1 VATPLWG
8 VGRYAGETETS
19 LVRLAV
25 EHLVVDRGA
34 RRIVDGLSFT
44 VEAGE
49 ALVLVG
55 PNGAGKTTVIRTVA
69 GLIGAAGGTIVLEGG
84 NADKELSAQAHYIGH
99 LNALKPSL
107 TVEENL
113 HFWAQY
119 LGTGLA
125 ASIDHALAVF
135 ELEPLAGI
143 PTGYL
148 SAGQKRRA
156 CLARL
161 IVTPRPLWLLDEPT
175 VSLDAA
181 SVRLLAACV
190 AEHLAGGGLVLA
202 ATHIPLG
209 LASERRIEIGAARSA
224 AA

>member
-1 VATPLWG
+1 MEHP
-8 VGRYAGETETS
+8 

-25 EHLVVDRGA
+25 EHLVVERGA
-34 RRIVDGLSFT
+34 RRIVDGLSFA

-69 GLIGAAGGTIVLEGG
+69 GLIGAAGGRIALEGG
-84 NADKELSAQAHYIGH
+84 DPERELPAQAHYIGH

-113 HFWAQY
+113 RFWAAY
-119 LGTGLA
+119 LGGGPVDGA
-125 ASIDHALAVF
+125 AIDAALVAF
-135 ELEPLAGI
+135 DLEPLAMI
-143 PTGYL
+143 PAGYL

-161 IVTPRPLWLLDEPT
+161 MVTRRPLWLLDEPT

-181 SVRLLAACV
+181 SVALLAKQVEQHV
-190 AEHLAGGGLVLA
+190 AAGGLVLA

-209 LASERRIEIGAARSA
+209 LASERLLEIGFRSA

>member
-1 VATPLWG
+1 M
-8 VGRYAGETETS
+8 ES
-19 LVRLAV
+19 LVRLSV
-25 EHLVVDRGA
+25 KNLVVDRGA
-34 RRIVDGLSFT
+34 RRIVDDLSFT

-69 GLIGAAGGTIVLEGG
+69 GLIGVAGGSIALEGG
-84 NADKELSAQAHYIGH
+84 DAERDLPAQAHYIGH

-113 HFWAQY
+113 RFWAAY
-119 LGTGLA
+119 LGGGAVDGA
-125 ASIDHALAVF
+125 AIDAALVAF
-135 ELEPLAGI
+135 DLEPLAMI
-143 PTGYL
+143 PAGYL

-161 IVTPRPLWLLDEPT
+161 IATPRPLWLLDEPT

-181 SVRLLAACV
+181 SVALLAKQV
-190 AEHLAGGGLVLA
+190 GQHVAGGGLVLA

-209 LASERRIEIGAARSA
+209 LASERRLEIGVRSA

>member
-1 VATPLWG
+1 
-8 VGRYAGETETS
+8 
-19 LVRLAV
+19 VRLSV
-25 EHLVVDRGA
+25 KNLVVDRGA
-34 RRIVDGLSFT
+34 RCVVDGLSFV

-69 GLIGAAGGTIVLEGG
+69 GLISVAGGTIALEGG
-84 NADKELSAQAHYIGH
+84 DAERELPAQAHYIGH

-113 HFWAQY
+113 RFWAAY
-119 LGTGLA
+119 LGGGAVDA
-125 ASIDHALAVF
+125 AAVDEALFAF
-135 ELEPLAGI
+135 DLEPLAMI
-143 PTGYL
+143 PAGYL

-161 IVTPRPLWLLDEPT
+161 LVTRRPLWLLDEPT

-181 SVRLLAACV
+181 SVQLLAKQV
-190 AEHLAGGGLVLA
+190 GQHVAGGGLVLA

-209 LASERRIEIGAARSA
+209 LASERRLEIGVRSA

>member
-1 VATPLWG
+1 M
-8 VGRYAGETETS
+8 
-19 LVRLAV
+19 RLAI

-34 RRIVDGLSFT
+34 RRIVDGLSFA
-44 VEAGE
+44 VVAGD

-69 GLIGAAGGTIVLEGG
+69 GLIGAAGGTIALEGG
-84 NADKELSAQAHYIGH
+84 DADKELPAQAHYIGH

-113 HFWAQY
+113 RFWADY
-119 LGTGLA
+119 LGAGAA
-125 ASIDHALAVF
+125 ASIDEALAAF
-135 ELEPLAGI
+135 DLEPLASI
-143 PTGYL
+143 PAGYL

-161 IVTPRPLWLLDEPT
+161 IATPRPLWLLDEPT

-181 SVRLLAACV
+181 SVRLLAECV
-190 AEHLAGGGLVLA
+190 AQHLAGGGLVLA

-209 LASERRIEIGAARSA
+209 LARERRLELSAARSA

>member
-1 VATPLWG
+1 MQCEDGPSTKV
-8 VGRYAGETETS
+8 S

-25 EHLVVDRGA
+25 ENLIVDRGG
-34 RRIVDGLSFT
+34 RRIVDGLSFA
-44 VEAGE
+44 VAAGE
-49 ALVLVG
+49 ALVLTG

-69 GLIGAAGGTIVLEGG
+69 GLIGAEGGSIRLEGG
-84 NADKELSAQAHYIGH
+84 IEDAEIASQAHYIGH

-107 TVEENL
+107 TVEESL
-113 HFWAQY
+113 RFWAAY
-119 LGTGLA
+119 LGGGEVDRADIEAALA
-125 ASIDHALAVF
+125 AFD
-135 ELEPLAGI
+135 LEPLAMI
-143 PTGYL
+143 PAGYL

-161 IVTPRPLWLLDEPT
+161 AVTKRPLWLLDEPT

-181 SVRLLAACV
+181 SVKLLANCV
-190 AEHLAGGGLVLA
+190 GAHLARGGLVLA

-209 LASERRIEIGAARSA
+209 LASERRLEIGTRSA

>member
-1 VATPLWG
+1 M
-8 VGRYAGETETS
+8 
-19 LVRLAV
+19 RLSV
-25 EHLVVDRGA
+25 KHLAVDRGA
-34 RRIVDGLSFT
+34 RRIVDDLSFA

-69 GLIGAAGGTIVLEGG
+69 GLIGVAGGSIRLEGG
-84 NADKELSAQAHYIGH
+84 DAEKELPAQAHYIGH

-113 HFWAQY
+113 RFWAAY
-119 LGTGLA
+119 LGGGVVDA
-125 ASIDHALAVF
+125 AAIDAALVAF
-135 ELEPLAGI
+135 DLEPLAMI
-143 PTGYL
+143 PAGYL

-161 IVTPRPLWLLDEPT
+161 VVTPRPLWLLDEPT

-181 SVRLLAACV
+181 SVALLARQV
-190 AEHLAGGGLVLA
+190 GQHVAGGGLVLA

-209 LASERRIEIGAARSA
+209 LAAERRLEIGFRSA

>member
-1 VATPLWG
+1 M
-8 VGRYAGETETS
+8 
-19 LVRLAV
+19 RLSVKNLA
-25 EHLVVDRGA
+25 VDRGA
-34 RRIVDGLSFT
+34 RRIVDGVSFA

-55 PNGAGKTTVIRTVA
+55 PNGAGKTTIIRTVA
-69 GLIGAAGGTIVLEGG
+69 GLIGAAGGTIALEGG
-84 NADKELSAQAHYIGH
+84 DAERDLPAQAHYIGH

-113 HFWAQY
+113 RFWAAY
-119 LGTGLA
+119 LGGGAVDGA
-125 ASIDHALAVF
+125 AIDAALVAF
-135 ELEPLAGI
+135 DLEPLAMI
-143 PTGYL
+143 PAGYL

-161 IVTPRPLWLLDEPT
+161 IVTARPLWLLDEPT

-181 SVRLLAACV
+181 SVALLAKQV
-190 AEHLAGGGLVLA
+190 GQHVAGGGLVLA

-209 LASERRIEIGAARSA
+209 LASERRLEIGMRSA

>member
-1 VATPLWG
+1 MEP
-8 VGRYAGETETS
+8 S

-34 RRIVDGLSFT
+34 RRIVDGLTFT
-44 VEAGE
+44 VDAGE

-69 GLIGAAGGTIVLEGG
+69 GLIGVAGGTIALEGG
-84 NADKELSAQAHYIGH
+84 DADRELAAQAHYIGH

-113 HFWAQY
+113 RFWADY
-119 LGTGLA
+119 LGAGRQ
-125 ASIDHALAVF
+125 ASIDDALVAF
-135 ELEPLAGI
+135 DLEPLASI
-143 PTGYL
+143 PAGYL

-161 IVTPRPLWLLDEPT
+161 IATPRPLWLLDEPT

-181 SVRLLAACV
+181 SVRLLAECV
-190 AEHLAGGGLVLA
+190 AQHLASGGLVLA

-209 LASERRIEIGAARSA
+209 LATERRLEISA
-224 AA
+224 AQSAVT

>member
-1 VATPLWG
+1 M
-8 VGRYAGETETS
+8 
-19 LVRLAV
+19 RLAV
-25 EHLVVDRGA
+25 ENLVVDRGA
-34 RRIVDGLSFT
+34 RRIVDGLSFA

-69 GLIGAAGGTIVLEGG
+69 GLIGAAGGTIALEGG
-84 NADKELSAQAHYIGH
+84 DAEKELSAQAHYIGH

-113 HFWAQY
+113 RFWAAY
-119 LGTGLA
+119 LGGGDVDRAAIDEALA
-125 ASIDHALAVF
+125 AFD
-135 ELEPLAGI
+135 LEPLAAI
-143 PTGYL
+143 PAGYL

-161 IVTPRPLWLLDEPT
+161 IATPRPLWLLDEPT
-175 VSLDAA
+175 VSLDTA
-181 SVRLLAACV
+181 SVKLLAECV
-190 AEHLAGGGLVLA
+190 GAHLAGGGLVLA

-209 LASERRIEIGAARSA
+209 LASERRLEIGVRRVAA
-224 AA
+224 

>member
-1 VATPLWG
+1 MDFQL
-8 VGRYAGETETS
+8 R
-19 LVRLAV
+19 LVV
-25 EHLVVDRGA
+25 ENLVVDRGA
-34 RRIVDGLSFT
+34 RRIVDGLTFA

-69 GLIGAAGGTIVLEGG
+69 GLIGAAGGKIALEGG
-84 NADKELSAQAHYIGH
+84 DAERELPAQAHYVGH

-113 HFWAQY
+113 RFWAEY
-119 LGTGLA
+119 LAGGTQ
-125 ASIDHALAVF
+125 ASIDDALAAF
-135 ELEPLAGI
+135 DLEPLASI
-143 PTGYL
+143 PAGYL

-161 IVTPRPLWLLDEPT
+161 LATPRPLWLLDEPT

-181 SVRLLAACV
+181 SVKLLATCV
-190 AEHLAGGGLVLA
+190 GQHLAGGGLVLA

-209 LASERRIEIGAARSA
+209 LASERRLEIRVRSA

>member
-1 VATPLWG
+1 MDFLL
-8 VGRYAGETETS
+8 R
-19 LVRLAV
+19 LVV
-25 EHLVVDRGA
+25 ENLVVDRGA
-34 RRIVDGLSFT
+34 RRIVDGLSFA

-69 GLIGAAGGTIVLEGG
+69 GLIGAAGGTIALEGG
-84 NADKELSAQAHYIGH
+84 DAEKELSAQAHYIGH

-113 HFWAQY
+113 RFWAEY
-119 LGTGLA
+119 LGAGTQ
-125 ASIDHALAVF
+125 ASIDEALVAF
-135 ELEPLAGI
+135 DLEPLAAI
-143 PTGYL
+143 PAGYL

-161 IVTPRPLWLLDEPT
+161 IATPRPLWLLDEPT

-181 SVRLLAACV
+181 SVKLLANCV
-190 AEHLAGGGLVLA
+190 GTHLAGGGLVLA

-209 LASERRIEIGAARSA
+209 LTSERRLEIGMRSA

>member
-1 VATPLWG
+1 
-8 VGRYAGETETS
+8 
-19 LVRLAV
+19 LAV
-25 EHLVVDRGA
+25 ENLVVDRGA
-34 RRIVDGLSFT
+34 RRIVDGLSFA

-69 GLIGAAGGTIVLEGG
+69 GLIGAAGGTIALEGG
-84 NADKELSAQAHYIGH
+84 DPERELPAQAHYIGH

-113 HFWAQY
+113 RFWAEY
-119 LGTGLA
+119 LGAGTQ
-125 ASIDHALAVF
+125 ASIDEALLAF
-135 ELEPLAGI
+135 DLEPLAAI
-143 PTGYL
+143 PAGYL

-161 IVTPRPLWLLDEPT
+161 IATPRPLWLLDEPT

-181 SVRLLAACV
+181 SVKLLANCV
-190 AEHLAGGGLVLA
+190 GQHLAGGGLVLA

-209 LASERRIEIGAARSA
+209 LASERRFEIGVRSA

>member
-1 VATPLWG
+1 M
-8 VGRYAGETETS
+8 ES
-19 LVRLAV
+19 FLVRLAV

-34 RRIVDGLSFT
+34 RRIVDGLSFA

-69 GLIGAAGGTIVLEGG
+69 GLIGAAGGTIALEGG
-84 NADKELSAQAHYIGH
+84 NADKELAAQAHYIGH

-113 HFWAQY
+113 RFWADY
-119 LGTGLA
+119 LGAGTP
-125 ASIDHALAVF
+125 ASIGDALVAF
-135 ELEPLAGI
+135 DLEPLASI
-143 PTGYL
+143 PAGYL

-161 IVTPRPLWLLDEPT
+161 IATPRPLWLLDEPT

-181 SVRLLAACV
+181 SVKLLAACV
-190 AEHLAGGGLVLA
+190 QQHSGSGGLVLA

-209 LASERRIEIGAARSA
+209 LTSERRLEIGVRSA

>member
-1 VATPLWG
+1 
-8 VGRYAGETETS
+8 
-19 LVRLAV
+19 VRLSV
-25 EHLVVDRGA
+25 ENLVVERGA
-34 RRIVDGLSFT
+34 RRIVDGLSFA

-69 GLIGAAGGTIVLEGG
+69 GLIGAAAGSITLEGG
-84 NADKELSAQAHYIGH
+84 DAEKELAAQAHYIGH

-107 TVEENL
+107 TLEENL
-113 HFWAQY
+113 RFWAAY
-119 LGTGLA
+119 LGGGRISMAAIEAALA
-125 ASIDHALAVF
+125 AFDLEALAM
-135 ELEPLAGI
+135 I
-143 PTGYL
+143 PAGYL

-161 IVTPRPLWLLDEPT
+161 LATPRPLWLLDEPT

-181 SVRLLAACV
+181 SVQLLARQIGAHV
-190 AEHLAGGGLVLA
+190 AGGGLVLA

-209 LASERRIEIGAARSA
+209 LASEKRLEIGFRSA

>member
-1 VATPLWG
+1 M
-8 VGRYAGETETS
+8 
-19 LVRLAV
+19 RLAI

-34 RRIVDGLSFT
+34 RRIVDGLSFA
-44 VEAGE
+44 VVAGD

-69 GLIGAAGGTIVLEGG
+69 GLIGAAGGTIALEGG
-84 NADKELSAQAHYIGH
+84 DADKELPAQAHYIGH

-113 HFWAQY
+113 RFWAQY
-119 LGTGLA
+119 LGAGTQGSIDRALA
-125 ASIDHALAVF
+125 AFD
-135 ELEPLAGI
+135 LEPLASI
-143 PTGYL
+143 PAGYL

-161 IVTPRPLWLLDEPT
+161 IATPRPLWLLDEPT

-181 SVRLLAACV
+181 SVRLLADCV
-190 AEHLAGGGLVLA
+190 AQHLAGGGLVLA

-209 LASERRIEIGAARSA
+209 LASERRLELSASRSA

>member
-1 VATPLWG
+1 M
-8 VGRYAGETETS
+8 
-19 LVRLAV
+19 
-25 EHLVVDRGA
+25 
-34 RRIVDGLSFT
+34 DGLSFT
-44 VEAGE
+44 VDAGE

-69 GLIGAAGGTIVLEGG
+69 GLIGAAGGTVALHGG
-84 NADKELSAQAHYIGH
+84 DADQELPAQAHYIGH

-113 HFWAQY
+113 RFWADY
-119 LGTGLA
+119 LGAGAA
-125 ASIDHALAVF
+125 ASIDEALAAF
-135 ELEPLAGI
+135 DLEPLASI
-143 PTGYL
+143 PAGYL

-161 IVTPRPLWLLDEPT
+161 IATPRPLWLLDEPT

-181 SVRLLAACV
+181 SVRLLAECV
-190 AEHLAGGGLVLA
+190 AQHLAGGGLVLA

-209 LASERRIEIGAARSA
+209 LASERRLEIDAARSA
-224 AA
+224 DA

>member
-1 VATPLWG
+1 M
-8 VGRYAGETETS
+8 
-19 LVRLAV
+19 RLSV
-25 EHLVVDRGA
+25 KHLVVDRGA
-34 RRIVDGLSFT
+34 RRIVDDLSFA

-69 GLIGAAGGTIVLEGG
+69 GLIGVAGGSIALEGG
-84 NADKELSAQAHYIGH
+84 DAERELPAQAHYIGH

-113 HFWAQY
+113 RFWAAY
-119 LGTGLA
+119 LGGGVVDGAAIDAALLA
-125 ASIDHALAVF
+125 FD
-135 ELEPLAGI
+135 LEPLAMI
-143 PTGYL
+143 PAGYL

-161 IVTPRPLWLLDEPT
+161 IATPRPLWLLDEPT

-181 SVRLLAACV
+181 SVALLAKQV
-190 AEHLAGGGLVLA
+190 GQHVAGGGLVLA

-209 LASERRIEIGAARSA
+209 LASERQLEIGMRSA